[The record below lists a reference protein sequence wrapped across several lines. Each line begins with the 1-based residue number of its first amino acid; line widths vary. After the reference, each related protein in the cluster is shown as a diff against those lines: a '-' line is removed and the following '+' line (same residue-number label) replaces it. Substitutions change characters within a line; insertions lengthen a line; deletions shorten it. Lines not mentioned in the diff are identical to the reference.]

1 MERLWQELG
10 AGCGAP
16 YGSLTWQAMEQLRAC
31 PCNASRASVT
41 KQFSLSGKTEIAAA
55 LCRCY
60 DGACLSI
67 DTVVKEA
74 VANDGSQA
82 GLCARELC
90 TKAAMELKGKGE
102 GKIICSILN
111 FIAVHITKEQT
122 LALRKE
128 GIGVVL
134 DAELP
139 YLIGIDDDLLSTGII
154 SYHLKEGQTY
164 VGREDAI
171 PEQDIVLHGLDLESE
186 HCIFKNLNGAVNLI
200 PLNGMQCS
208 VNGIQITEP
217 TYLNQGIT

>member
-1 MERLWQELG
+1 M
-10 AGCGAP
+10 A
-16 YGSLTWQAMEQLRAC
+16 
-31 PCNASRASVT
+31 
-41 KQFSLSGKTEIAAA
+41 
-55 LCRCY
+55 
-60 DGACLSI
+60 
-67 DTVVKEA
+67 
-74 VANDGSQA
+74 
-82 GLCARELC
+82 
-90 TKAAMELKGKGE
+90 
-102 GKIICSILN
+102 ICSKREREIMKNGKEVTIFVLVVWKTTDEVSVYLLDGNAAFKGTN
-111 FIAVHITKEQT
+111 FGSEE
-122 LALRKE
+122 E

-186 HCIFKNLNGAVNLI
+186 HCIFKNLNGTVNLI